1 VTGSH
6 PPGALEH
13 IAAVVTRVAD
23 RAGGAADR
31 ADALADQVRGDA
43 RALMHALGGGP
54 PAQLREA
61 DVRAES
67 SGAALAAAA
76 AALREAAAAL
86 QAYAARLR

>member
-1 VTGSH
+1 MTGSR

-23 RAGGAADR
+23 RACVAADR

-43 RALMHALGGGP
+43 RTLVHTLGGGP

-76 AALREAAAAL
+76 AALREATTAL
-86 QAYAARLR
+86 RAYAARVR

>member
-1 VTGSH
+1 MTGSR

-13 IAAVVTRVAD
+13 IAAVVTGVAD
-23 RAGGAADR
+23 RAGGVADR

-43 RALMHALGGGP
+43 RTLLNALGGGP
-54 PAQLREA
+54 PAQLHEA

-76 AALREAAAAL
+76 AALRGATAAL
-86 QAYAARLR
+86 RAYAARVR